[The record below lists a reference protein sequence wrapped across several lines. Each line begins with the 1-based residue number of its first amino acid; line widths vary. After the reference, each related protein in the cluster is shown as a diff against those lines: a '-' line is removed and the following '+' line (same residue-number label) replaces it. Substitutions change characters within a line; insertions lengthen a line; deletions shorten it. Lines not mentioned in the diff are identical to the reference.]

1 MRVARDMPESI
12 NKRMRGLYAIIDPEV
27 CSQDPE
33 QVASAVL
40 RGGCA
45 ILQLRDKNS
54 SDADVVRLA
63 KKLAARC
70 HEHNVPFVI
79 NDRYWLVPQ
88 VGAQGAHV
96 GQSDAPLEHAR
107 RELGSGYTIG
117 VSTHNL
123 EQARA
128 AAERGADLIGFG
140 PIFGTNTKADHDPVV
155 GLELL
160 QQVLQQ
166 VAIPVV
172 AIGGIQLSRA
182 AAVARTGVPLAAA
195 VSAICA
201 AQDPEQAAR
210 ELHQILSPRAR

>member
-1 MRVARDMPESI
+1 MRVARDMPQSI

-27 CSQDPE
+27 CLEAPE
-33 QVASAVL
+33 EVASAVL

-45 ILQLRDKNS
+45 ILQLRDKRS

-63 KKLAARC
+63 KKLAALCR
-70 HEHNVPFVI
+70 EHDVPFVV

-96 GQSDAPLEHAR
+96 GQTDAPLEEAR

-117 VSTHNL
+117 VSTHSL
-123 EQARA
+123 EQAQDA
-128 AAERGADLIGFG
+128 AKRGADLIGFG
-140 PIFGTNTKADHDPVV
+140 PIFGTSTKSDHDPVV
-155 GLELL
+155 GLEQL
-160 QQVLQQ
+160 QQVVQQ
-166 VAIPVV
+166 VTIPVV
-172 AIGGIQLSRA
+172 AIGGIQLARA

-201 AQDPEQAAR
+201 ARDPEQAAR
-210 ELHQILSPRAR
+210 ELHQALRHA

>member
-1 MRVARDMPESI
+1 MRRII

-33 QVASAVL
+33 QVARAVL

-45 ILQLRDKNS
+45 MLQLRDKKR
-54 SDADVVRLA
+54 SDADVVHLA
-63 KKLAARC
+63 KKLAAACR
-70 HEHNVPFVI
+70 EHSVPFI
-79 NDRYWLVPQ
+79 LNDRYWLVPQ

-96 GQSDAPLEHAR
+96 GQTDAPLEQAR
-107 RELGSGYTIG
+107 RALGEGYTIG

-123 EQARA
+123 AQAED

-140 PIFGTNTKADHDPVV
+140 PIFGTSTKADHDPVV
-155 GLELL
+155 GLEAL
-160 QQVLQQ
+160 QRVVQQ

-182 AAVARTGVPLAAA
+182 PAIAQTGAQLAAA
-195 VSAICA
+195 VSALCA
-201 AQDPEQAAR
+201 AEDPEQAAR
-210 ELHQILSPRAR
+210 ELHQALKQPPRR